1 MIRRPPRSTLF
12 PYTTLFRSVG
22 QHLVPV
28 LELHPERRVGED
40 LRHGPH
46 HLNGVTSHWRSTLLA
61 ESLLRSL
68 AAGERMRVHRR
79 IAGRLGAAALDVGG
93 VATARLARQGHPL
106 RDERCPP
113 VRAAPGHAL

>member
-1 MIRRPPRSTLF
+1 PITCSHDYTLSLLLINVYGSLVTVRV
-12 PYTTLFRSVG
+12 PTSGQVVRGEVHRHPISLQDAYVVLAHLAAHVG

-68 AAGERMRVHRR
+68 AAGERMRVH
-79 IAGRLGAAALDVGG
+79 
-93 VATARLARQGHPL
+93 
-106 RDERCPP
+106 
-113 VRAAPGHAL
+113 

>member
-46 HLNGVTSHWRSTLLA
+46 HLNGVTSHWRSTLLE
-61 ESLLRSL
+61 ESLLRDRKST
-68 AAGERMRVHRR
+68 
-79 IAGRLGAAALDVGG
+79 RLNSSHSQISYAVFCLKKKKINKHD
-93 VATARLARQGHPL
+93 TIQHQPK
-106 RDERCPP
+106 
-113 VRAAPGHAL
+113 